1 MNRAERR
8 RLARRGLSST
18 PLRIAGISAL
28 IGAGLTGGY
37 LGHRPG
43 NAYAGTYATAQALR
57 PRSAPVCSTG
67 AVQVSTNAQLQ
78 AAVYNS
84 TDDSIICIT
93 QSIQLSAPLT
103 PATNRSLTLEGRDD
117 SAVTLTAPPSNRHLS
132 LNLLGAEDDTL
143 LVSSLT
149 LTGGR
154 SSGAGGSIS
163 VAATTGDRILLIDDT
178 FTDDTAAAGGGAIHI
193 WMGGADNDD
202 TRIVF
207 DNTHWIN
214 NSTPAAGGAAYI
226 NFDDT
231 LGSAVQITGGSFVGN
246 RSGDKGGA
254 LYIERGWPGTRGLS
268 TYGVTFID
276 DTSGVQGG
284 AIFSRGIV
292 ASHDDTF
299 IGNRAPSGG
308 AIFGGRTGASGT
320 VTIIDSYFD
329 DNRALSGTGGAVSGA
344 GPVNVASSTFT
355 DSFSQTSGGAVYGS
369 SYVTSSDSTFLRN
382 SGRDHGGAIRGWS
395 VTSEDDSFTRNS
407 ARLDGG
413 AIRATD
419 DVNLTRSVFQDDTA
433 LGSGGA
439 VASDAGDITVNGGAF
454 LDDSASN
461 SGGALWAARDVTVSD
476 VTFEGNTASTGSGG
490 AIIANRTARAYR
502 STFTDNHAP
511 YFITN
516 QRRYGGAIQAGDA
529 LYVKYSS
536 FSRNSAGYGG
546 GAVSADETITISNS
560 TFFDNFA
567 GWFGGAIYA
576 HQTTPAVT
584 LSFVTSIDD
593 SAPQGGATLH
603 TRVDGPIARLRGTV
617 FAPAGG
623 PACWVSAGANPPN
636 FAGNSSSSFVTDS
649 SCGGSSG
656 AATINTTYDD
666 STALGLASP
675 LTTDDTPGQQV
686 IIPSASSPLLA
697 TAAGSL
703 IPGITLDQL
712 LVSRSSSTTAGA
724 VQRGPFTFG
733 TQPQDTTVQPGQTA
747 TFSAAANP
755 GVGPLTYQWQTSTDG
770 STWSNVAGAI
780 STSFSVPNASIAQS
794 GTRVRAVVTDRLG
807 SATSNSATLTVGTPT
822 PTPSGPTAPRDPRA
836 TAGRGEATVTWL
848 APTSAGDYPISTYQV
863 DSDRGASTCLLPVT
877 SGTTLACTLTGLTG
891 GLPYRF
897 RVRALSGAGWGA
909 WSDWSDPV
917 TPEPEPAAMSITIV
931 GSREGRSVS
940 VRGTTTGLVGAQ
952 VQAMVRLPGEP
963 AYSRGAQRTV
973 GDDGSFTWQRR
984 SGKKTYVYFQHDGI
998 RSNRVIIPV
1007 G

>member
-1 MNRAERR
+1 MNRAQRR

-43 NAYAGTYATAQALR
+43 NAYAGTYAASTALR
-57 PRSAPVCSTG
+57 PRTAGCSAG
-67 AVQVSTNAQLQ
+67 ATEVSDDTALR
-78 AAVYNS
+78 AAVTAS
-84 TDDSIICIT
+84 TDDSIICVT
-93 QSIQLSAPLT
+93 QSFRLSAPIA
-103 PATNRSLTLEGRDD
+103 PASDRSLTLEGRDD
-117 SAVTLTAPPSNRHLS
+117 SAVTLTAPPSSRHIS
-132 LNLLGAEDDTL
+132 LNLLGLQDDTL

-214 NSTPAAGGAAYI
+214 NSTPAAGGAAYV

-231 LGSAVQITGGSFVGN
+231 LGSAIQITGGSFVGN

-254 LYIERGWPGTRGLS
+254 IYIERGWPGTRGLA

-299 IGNRAPSGG
+299 IGNRAPAGG
-308 AIFGGRTGASGT
+308 AIFGGRTGASGA
-320 VTIIDSYFD
+320 VTITDGYFD
-329 DNRALSGTGGAVSGA
+329 DNRALSGTGGAISGA
-344 GPVNVASSTFT
+344 GPVYVTASTFT

-369 SYVTSSDSTFLRN
+369 STVSTSDSTFLRN
-382 SGRDHGGAIRGWS
+382 SVLVHGGAVRGWS
-395 VTSEDDSFTRNS
+395 VTSEDDTFTGNS
-407 ARLDGG
+407 AGTDGG

-419 DVNLTRSVFQDDTA
+419 DVNLTRSIFRDDTA
-433 LGSGGA
+433 FGSGGA

-461 SGGALWAARDVTVSD
+461 SGGALWAAQNVTVSD
-476 VTFEGNTASTGSGG
+476 VTFEGNTASRGSGG
-490 AIIANRTARAYR
+490 AIIANRTARAYH

-529 LYVKYSS
+529 LYVEYSS

-593 SAPQGGATLH
+593 SAARGGGSLH
-603 TRVDGPIARLRGTV
+603 TRVDGPIARLKGTV

-636 FAGNSSSSFVTDS
+636 FASTSTSSFVTDT
-649 SCGGSSG
+649 SCGGSAGS
-656 AATINTTYDD
+656 ANIDTTYDD
-666 STALGLASP
+666 STALGLNST
-675 LTTDDTPGQQV
+675 LTTDDTPGMQV
-686 IIPSASSPLLA
+686 IIPSASSPLIGA
-697 TAAGSL
+697 AAGNL
-703 IPGITLDQL
+703 VPGLTLDQL
-712 LVSRSSSTTAGA
+712 LVSRSSSSTPGA
-724 VQRGPFTFG
+724 VQRGPFTFA
-733 TQPQDTTVQPGQTA
+733 TQPQSTTVQPGQTA
-747 TFSAAANP
+747 TFTATANP
-755 GVGPLTYQWQTSTDG
+755 GVGPLSYQWQTSTDG

-780 STSFSVPNASIAQS
+780 STSLSITNASTAQS

-807 SATSNSATLTVGTPT
+807 SITSNAATLTVGTPT
-822 PTPSGPTAPRDPRA
+822 PAPSSPTAPRDPRA
-836 TAGRGEATVTWL
+836 TAGRSDATVTWV
-848 APTSAGDYPISTYQV
+848 APTSTGDYPISTYQV
-863 DSDRGASTCLLPVT
+863 QADTGGGTCLLTLGPDT
-877 SGTTLACTLTGLTG
+877 PLACTVPGLVRGVT
-891 GLPYRF
+891 YRF
-897 RVRALSGAGWGA
+897 RVRALNGAGWGP
-909 WSDWSDPV
+909 WSEWSNPV
-917 TPEPEPAAMSITIV
+917 VPGPTPTPATITIV
-931 GSREGRSVS
+931 GAREGSRV
-940 VRGTTTGLVGAQ
+940 VVHGMTTGLTGEQ
-952 VQAMVRLPGEP
+952 VQAMVRFPAEP
-963 AYSRGAQRTV
+963 YAPSGVRV
-973 GDDGSFTWQRR
+973 VDEDGTFTWQRR
-984 SGKKTYVYFQHDGI
+984 AARKTYVYFIHGDT
-998 RSNRVIIPV
+998 RSNRVIIPRR
-1007 G
+1007 